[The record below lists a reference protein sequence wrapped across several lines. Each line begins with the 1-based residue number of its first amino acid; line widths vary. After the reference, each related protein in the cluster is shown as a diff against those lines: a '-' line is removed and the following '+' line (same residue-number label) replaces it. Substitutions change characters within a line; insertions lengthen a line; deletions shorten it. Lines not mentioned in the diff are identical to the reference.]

1 MSQLRWGGDVPE
13 EYFMSNIIESKK
25 ADMESATVGR
35 GSTFQLELDV
45 ELSGTAIRFVTA
57 GIFFQIMF

>member
-1 MSQLRWGGDVPE
+1 
-13 EYFMSNIIESKK
+13 MSNIIESKK

-45 ELSGTAIRFVTA
+45 ELNGTTIRFVTA
-57 GIFFQIMF
+57 GIFSDNVFDH

>member
-1 MSQLRWGGDVPE
+1 
-13 EYFMSNIIESKK
+13 MSNIIESKK

-45 ELSGTAIRFVTA
+45 ELSGTAIRFVMA
-57 GIFFQIMF
+57 GIFFR

>member
-1 MSQLRWGGDVPE
+1 
-13 EYFMSNIIESKK
+13 MSNIIESKK